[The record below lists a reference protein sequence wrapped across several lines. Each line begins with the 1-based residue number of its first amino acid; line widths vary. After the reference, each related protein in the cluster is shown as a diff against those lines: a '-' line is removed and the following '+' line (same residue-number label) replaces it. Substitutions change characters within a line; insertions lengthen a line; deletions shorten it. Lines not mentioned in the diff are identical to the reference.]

1 MTAQTQPAQTP
12 HPLPA
17 DLFPRAES
25 AWGTEVDC
33 RSGSLLDR
41 TTGRPPMEWRPAPQ
55 PGTLPKRPFTFFE
68 VMDGGFRL
76 LRFSPG
82 ATFGISMIVC
92 TLLTLAAALIV
103 ALLIMSSLGY
113 IQRLATSPEAGLG
126 LNLVVQTA
134 SVAASLLALSLVLL
148 LSAFA
153 AVAADAAVARER
165 MRLSEVWRLL
175 AGRRLRLVGLTAA
188 AFLAH
193 LVLLGVCL
201 APGILLVFAFPAAGL
216 VLATLGVLVWMAATA
231 WLFTRVSLAGAAIAI
246 EDLGIVASV
255 RRSWDLTRGGFWRS
269 VGQYVVSYLLSSQ
282 VMGLILTPLLFI
294 VMVGFVVL
302 AILLS
307 LRSGETALTVLMIAA
322 TTGMGI
328 AIAAITIGM
337 SALLYAYLS
346 GVVAMVY
353 LDRRMRRE
361 GYDLVLLRRAE
372 VDEAAARKSADALPH
387 STAGE
392 APA

>member
-1 MTAQTQPAQTP
+1 
-12 HPLPA
+12 
-17 DLFPRAES
+17 
-25 AWGTEVDC
+25 
-33 RSGSLLDR
+33 
-41 TTGRPPMEWRPAPQ
+41 
-55 PGTLPKRPFTFFE
+55 
-68 VMDGGFRL
+68 
-76 LRFSPG
+76 
-82 ATFGISMIVC
+82 
-92 TLLTLAAALIV
+92 
-103 ALLIMSSLGY
+103 
-113 IQRLATSPEAGLG
+113 
-126 LNLVVQTA
+126 
-134 SVAASLLALSLVLL
+134 
-148 LSAFA
+148 
-153 AVAADAAVARER
+153 
-165 MRLSEVWRLL
+165 
-175 AGRRLRLVGLTAA
+175 
-188 AFLAH
+188 
-193 LVLLGVCL
+193 
-201 APGILLVFAFPAAGL
+201 
-216 VLATLGVLVWMAATA
+216 
-231 WLFTRVSLAGAAIAI
+231 
-246 EDLGIVASV
+246 
-255 RRSWDLTRGGFWRS
+255 
-269 VGQYVVSYLLSSQ
+269 
-282 VMGLILTPLLFI
+282 MGLILTPLLFI

>member
-1 MTAQTQPAQTP
+1 
-12 HPLPA
+12 
-17 DLFPRAES
+17 
-25 AWGTEVDC
+25 
-33 RSGSLLDR
+33 
-41 TTGRPPMEWRPAPQ
+41 MEWRPAPQ

-92 TLLTLAAALIV
+92 TLLTLAAALVV
-103 ALLIMSSLGY
+103 ALLIMGSLGY

-165 MRLSEVWRLL
+165 MRLPEVWRLL

-361 GYDLVLLRRAE
+361 GYDLELLRRAE